1 MHLIMKTQFDNL
13 RLNDDHEYSTNN
25 RGGKKVVKIFK
36 DGALIAKKI
45 AIKKSVQYFGITDV
59 EQFLTANNTEA

>member
-13 RLNDDHEYSTNN
+13 RLNDDHEYSTND

-36 DGALIAKKI
+36 DGHLIAKKI
-45 AIKKSVQYFGITDV
+45 AIRHSVQYFGITGI
-59 EQFLTANNTEA
+59 EAFLSAK

>member
-13 RLNDDHEYSTNN
+13 RLNDDHEYSTND

-36 DGALIAKKI
+36 DGDLIAKKI
-45 AIKKSVQYFGITDV
+45 AIKKSVQYFGITGV
-59 EQFLTANNTEA
+59 EEFLAET